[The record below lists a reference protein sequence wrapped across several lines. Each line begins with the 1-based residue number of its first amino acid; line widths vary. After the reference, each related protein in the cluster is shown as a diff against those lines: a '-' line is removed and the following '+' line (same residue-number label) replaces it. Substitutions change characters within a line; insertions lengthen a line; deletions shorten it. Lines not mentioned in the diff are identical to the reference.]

1 MYLNINCIF
10 IVQYSFTKKL
20 LKIIYNELYLSVY
33 PYTKLQYCIF
43 YGDFP
48 VKELGP
54 NLMALLLLNIMKYGI
69 LQFLLMNI

>member
-1 MYLNINCIF
+1 MYININCIF
-10 IVQYSFTKKL
+10 IVQYSFPKKL
-20 LKIIYNELYLSVY
+20 LKINELYLSVY

-43 YGDFP
+43 YRDFP